1 MSLATTAP
9 HAPAVAPSLPWL
21 NGISER
27 TEAGLVILSP
37 SSGRTTRRVLFINSY
52 GGEDVWQKIKRGLYP
67 PHHLWGC
74 LELARM
80 GYEVALAEPLP
91 HFSLLRRP
99 FPHDLRFLRF
109 VRAWLRPDDIIY
121 CGHTLLYWL
130 PLLKALGAIKC
141 AIVSL
146 TYAREN
152 LEFSRLHAGIIA
164 LTPAAAQQARLMAPR
179 VEVAHLAW
187 GCDLDFFPV
196 REYRPEWFLSCGITR
211 RDFSTLSAAA
221 AHCQSPLRLIAPG
234 PTPGLHWPPNV
245 TVVDGGEGWSF
256 QKAVISYAELINN
269 DYARAA
275 ASLIILQPD
284 PQETTAVGFT
294 NTLEAMAMAR
304 PVIVTRTGA
313 IPGELDVESAGV
325 GLHVPPAD
333 PHAIA
338 AAVQALASD
347 PDRAR
352 EMGLRGRALA
362 ESHYNIN
369 RYARQL
375 HAFFNTL

>member
-1 MSLATTAP
+1 MLITTTAP
-9 HAPAVAPSLPWL
+9 DARVVAPSHPWL
-21 NGISER
+21 TGISER
-27 TEAGLVILSP
+27 TEEGLVILSP
-37 SSGRTTRRVLFINSY
+37 STGKATRRLLFINSY
-52 GGEDVWQKIKRGLYP
+52 GGEGVWQKIKRGLYP

-74 LELARM
+74 LELVRM

-91 HFSLLRRP
+91 HFALLRRP
-99 FPHDLRFLRF
+99 MPHDLRLLRF
-109 VRAWLRPDDIIY
+109 VRSWLRPDDIIY

-130 PLLKALGAIKC
+130 PLLKALGAVKC

-152 LEFSRLHAGIIA
+152 LEFSRLHTGIIA
-164 LTPAAAQQARLMAPR
+164 LTPAAAQQAKLMAPR
-179 VEVAHLAW
+179 GKIAHLAW

-196 REYRPEWFLSCGITR
+196 LEYRPEWFLSCGITR

-221 AHCQSPLRLIAPG
+221 AHCQNSLRLISSG
-234 PTPGLHWPPNV
+234 STPGLHWPANV

-256 QKAVISYAELINN
+256 QKAVISHAELIHN

-284 PQETTAVGFT
+284 PHETTAVGFT
-294 NTLEAMAMAR
+294 NMLEAMAMAR

-313 IPGELDVESAGV
+313 IPGEIDVESAGV

-333 PHAIA
+333 PHAVA
-338 AAVQALASD
+338 AAIQTLADD
-347 PDRAR
+347 PGRAR
-352 EMGLRGRALA
+352 EMGRRGRELA
-362 ESHYNIN
+362 ESHYNID

-375 HAFFNTL
+375 HLFFHSL